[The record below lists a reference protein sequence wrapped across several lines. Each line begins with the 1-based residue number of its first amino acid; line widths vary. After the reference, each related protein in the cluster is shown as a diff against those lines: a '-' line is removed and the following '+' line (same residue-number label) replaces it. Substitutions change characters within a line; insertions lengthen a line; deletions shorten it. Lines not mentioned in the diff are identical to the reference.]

1 MPCMLAVHTAIRND
15 MNRLIFAFALLL
27 SVTACAPMRTTTTA
41 SDPAEAKPLQD
52 DSIALFSTN
61 PIGVLPERWT
71 PLVLFRTKKQTQYQL
86 VSEQDKTVL
95 HAYAPSA
102 SSGLMQYVSI
112 NPALK
117 PWLNWQW
124 KVGSLVQ
131 TTAVNQGASEDSP
144 ARIILGFDGDKD
156 TLSFSDQI
164 LFETAR
170 VFTGYDFPYAT
181 LMYVWDSHARVGSI
195 LTSNRSSRIK
205 MLVVANSAA
214 GIGDWQVFTRNI
226 VEDFQRAFGEAPGKL
241 IGVGVLTDTDNQGE
255 TVEAWYGDIRLQR
268 DQ

>member
-1 MPCMLAVHTAIRND
+1 MPN
-15 MNRLIFAFALLL
+15 
-27 SVTACAPMRTTTTA
+27 APTV
-41 SDPAEAKPLQD
+41 SDPGAATPPLLD

-61 PIGVLPERWT
+61 PVGVLPDRWT

-112 NPALK
+112 NPAIK

-124 KVGSLVQ
+124 KVGSLIQ
-131 TTAVNQGASEDSP
+131 TAAVNQTATANQTAAVNQTATANQGVTEDSP
-144 ARIILGFDGDKD
+144 ARLILGFDGDKD

-181 LMYVWDSHARVGSI
+181 LMYIWDSHTPVGTI

-214 GIGDWQVFTRNI
+214 GIGEWQVFTRNI
-226 VEDFQRAFGEAPGKL
+226 VEDFQRAYGEAPGKL
-241 IGVGVLTDTDNQGE
+241 IGVGVLTDTDNMGQ